1 MFPAELFLLTVHLLP
16 LNCILPL
23 GVPKYLL
30 STGSISDATKEKEKT
45 DGEGVREEGRRGKEE
60 NNDKG
65 RRWGTKKATEGG
77 QTHTAIEDGFLPYA
91 VLLYWG
97 PYLMHDLLV
106 QGILGYLFFFN
117 YTNKR
122 LD

>member
-45 DGEGVREEGRRGKEE
+45 DGEGVREEERTCGSNEVMKCE
-60 NNDKG
+60 NVAQCKG
-65 RRWGTKKATEGG
+65 MCLAC
-77 QTHTAIEDGFLPYA
+77 
-91 VLLYWG
+91 
-97 PYLMHDLLV
+97 
-106 QGILGYLFFFN
+106 
-117 YTNKR
+117 
-122 LD
+122 